1 MLAARCSWSLS
12 PGRLRFLL
20 LYEMGPPRRPS
31 LCPAAGEEAR
41 DDAITS
47 TSGRSSQ
54 DIILAD
60 QEGHSR
66 HAYPFHGA
74 ADATSAHQH
83 ESRKHHRSHSS
94 LQTCPPHG
102 AKAICGAR
110 PRMEDAYT
118 AVPFLLEVPR
128 QTQLEE
134 IVPPRIN
141 AHVRSVSGVLPD
153 QHSRDNHSRL
163 TSLPA
168 YLSGNRAREGLL
180 EEATAPEMDAL
191 HFFGVFDGHGGSEA
205 ALHCARTL
213 HERLSEALSGA
224 ARALTRRPVSLP
236 TDMRLASFESH
247 AQSSR
252 ASLVALRDVS
262 TASSMG
268 DQILHAA
275 GPPDPAGD
283 AVADDST
290 PDRDGAHSD
299 SSEGS
304 RQGGAP
310 SEAGYST
317 SSDMEGVDQSGAS
330 ATGAGAPFT
339 AAAFEAAFT
348 DAFVRVD
355 EELAKATDAAQVG
368 TTAVVAL
375 VGDRQLYVGN
385 CGACLARC

>member
-1 MLAARCSWSLS
+1 MRWA
-12 PGRLRFLL
+12 
-20 LYEMGPPRRPS
+20 PS
-31 LCPAAGEEAR
+31 ADRSFGLCAGVEAR
-41 DDAITS
+41 DDAVTS

-54 DIILAD
+54 DTTLAD

-66 HAYPFHGA
+66 RAYPVHGG
-74 ADATSAHQH
+74 ADATSAHQY

-94 LQTCPPHG
+94 VQTCPPHG

-118 AVPFLLEVPR
+118 AVPFLLELPR

-141 AHVRSVSGVLPD
+141 AHVRSISGVLPD
-153 QHSRDNHSRL
+153 QHSRDNRSRL

-168 YLSGNRAREGLL
+168 YLSGGGTRNGLL
-180 EEATAPEMDAL
+180 EEASAPEMDAL

-213 HERLSEALSGA
+213 HERLSEALSSA
-224 ARALTRRPVSLP
+224 ARVLNQRPVSLP
-236 TDMRLASFESH
+236 ADMRLASFESH
-247 AQSSR
+247 AESSR
-252 ASLVALRDVS
+252 ASLMALADAS
-262 TASSMG
+262 TASSMADAGGGG
-268 DQILHAA
+268 DQALHAA
-275 GPPDPAGD
+275 AARDSAED
-283 AVADDST
+283 AASDGVHQQ
-290 PDRDGAHSD
+290 DRDGAHSD

-304 RQGGAP
+304 RHGGAR

-330 ATGAGAPFT
+330 GTGVAAPFT

-355 EELAKATDAAQVG
+355 EELAQATDAAQVG

-375 VGDRQLYVGN
+375 VGDRQLYIGN
-385 CGACLARC
+385 CGACLSVVSL